1 MNRKAFSATFYT
13 ELTLS
18 SQNLPDF
25 CCIKIDT
32 CYFLCNV
39 INLEILYIFFFRFD
53 KDVKQWKE
61 RGVGD
66 IKILHHQAKNTFR
79 VLLRRDQVHKIA
91 CNHYISQD
99 QTLEPMQR

>member
-1 MNRKAFSATFYT
+1 MA
-13 ELTLS
+13 
-18 SQNLPDF
+18 
-25 CCIKIDT
+25 
-32 CYFLCNV
+32 
-39 INLEILYIFFFRFD
+39 INLENSVFFFRFD